1 MDAIDWFLF
10 TPNSSLAFEKKKVK
24 QAFSETDKA
33 LLAEQVLQ
41 YQKSHEKSLVPFP
54 VRGGGSTRPDSGG
67 GGDANVKYAWFW
79 NLFKKRK
86 QTHTSSGGRIE
97 SGMELKREPIV
108 NIGRTAGTTATVID
122 ECAYFR
128 RLSIV

>member
-1 MDAIDWFLF
+1 
-10 TPNSSLAFEKKKVK
+10 VK

-54 VRGGGSTRPDSGG
+54 VRGGGSTRPDR
-67 GGDANVKYAWFW
+67 GGDDDDGVKYGWFW

-86 QTHTSSGGRIE
+86 QTHTTSGGRTE

-122 ECAYFR
+122 VYVYFGR
-128 RLSIV
+128 FSIV